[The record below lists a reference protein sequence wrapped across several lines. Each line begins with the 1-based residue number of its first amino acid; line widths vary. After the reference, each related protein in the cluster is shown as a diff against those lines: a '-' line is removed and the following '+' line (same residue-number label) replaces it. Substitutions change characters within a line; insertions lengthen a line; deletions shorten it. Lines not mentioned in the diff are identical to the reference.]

1 MIPKAFTSFVNHLL
15 GQQSWARAR
24 LCAHAGRRIRLQAG
38 PAIPDLR
45 LSILESGLLALL
57 PDGDEADLLVSI
69 RPAAMPGLLMRN
81 DKALQ
86 HVELS
91 GNAALAAV
99 VQDLVARLEWDPEED
114 LSRIV
119 GDVAAHRIACAGRD
133 LLAWQRDALQRTAG
147 NFAEYLTE
155 ENAMLVRRSEFDRFV
170 RDLEVLDRDQAGVE
184 IRVSALMNRADGA
197 RDLT

>member
-1 MIPKAFTSFVNHLL
+1 MIPKAFTSFVNHMLA
-15 GQQSWARAR
+15 QQSWARAR
-24 LCAHAGRRIRLQAG
+24 LSAHAGRRIRLQAA

-45 LSILESGLLALL
+45 LSILESGLFARL
-57 PDGDEADLLVSI
+57 PDGEEADLLVSI
-69 RPAAMPGLLMRN
+69 RPAALQGLLMRN
-81 DKALQ
+81 NKALQ

-119 GDVAAHRIACAGRD
+119 GDVAAHRIAGAGRD

-155 ENAMLVRRSEFDRFV
+155 ENPMLVRRSEFDRFV
-170 RDLEVLDRDQAGVE
+170 RDLEALDRDQAGAE
-184 IRVSALMNRADGA
+184 IRVNALMNRADGA